1 MKKLTLTLLS
11 VFFAF
16 QINAQ
21 LNLGSIIEK
30 VTGSS
35 SSEGTSS
42 AISNTIGSIL
52 GDIVA
57 DNDVEVSQLVGEW
70 KYESPAVSFQSDDIL
85 KQVGG
90 SAASSTIESELS
102 TYYKKAGFNKLN
114 LTIDSE
120 SNFSMKT
127 KYATLKGTVEKGEN
141 GIMIFNFNAFGSF
154 KIASINAYT
163 KLSGSTLSLTFDVN
177 KLIDLIKTVS
187 NYTKM
192 STIQT
197 VISIVDSYDG
207 ITMGFKLKKQ

>member
-1 MKKLTLTLLS
+1 MKKLTLTLLLA
-11 VFFAF
+11 FFAF

-21 LNLGSIIEK
+21 LNLGSILEK
-30 VTGSS
+30 VTGSNSSDGS
-35 SSEGTSS
+35 SST
-42 AISNTIGSIL
+42 ITNTIGSIL

-57 DNDVEVSQLVGEW
+57 DKDVEVSQLVGEW

-127 KYATLKGTVEKGEN
+127 KYATLKGTIEKGEN
-141 GIMIFNFNAFGSF
+141 GILIFNFNAFGSF
-154 KIASINAYT
+154 KIASLNAYA

-177 KLIDLIKTVS
+177 KLIDLVKTVS

-207 ITMGFKLKKQ
+207 VTMGFKLKKQ

>member
-1 MKKLTLTLLS
+1 MKKTTLVLLTL
-11 VFFAF
+11 FCAF

-21 LNLGSIIEK
+21 LNLGSILEK

-35 SSEGTSS
+35 SSEESSS
-42 AISNTIGSIL
+42 AISTIGSIL
-52 GDIVA
+52 GDVVA
-57 DNDVEVSQLVGEW
+57 DKDVEVSQLVGEW

-102 TYYKKAGFNKLN
+102 TYYKKVGFNKLN

-127 KYATLKGTVEKGEN
+127 KYATLKGTIEKGEN

-154 KIASINAYT
+154 KIASLNAYT
-163 KLSGSTLSLTFDVN
+163 KLSGSTLSLTFDIN
-177 KLIDLIKTVS
+177 KLIELIKTVS

>member
-1 MKKLTLTLLS
+1 MKKTTLVLLTL
-11 VFFAF
+11 FCAF

-21 LNLGSIIEK
+21 LNLGSILEK

-35 SSEGTSS
+35 SSEESSS
-42 AISNTIGSIL
+42 AISTIGSIL
-52 GDIVA
+52 GDVVA
-57 DNDVEVSQLVGEW
+57 DKDVEISQLVGEW

-102 TYYKKAGFNKLN
+102 TYYKKVGFNKLN

-127 KYATLKGTVEKGEN
+127 KYATLKGTIEKGEN

-154 KIASINAYT
+154 KIASLNAYT
-163 KLSGSTLSLTFDVN
+163 KLSGSTLSLTFDIN
-177 KLIDLIKTVS
+177 KLIELIKTVS